1 MAASVDD
8 DDMRSE
14 APSTCG
20 HWTASDDED
29 EEEVVVVGDV
39 ATLLPNENV
48 NKIDVCES
56 DVWHMY
62 ETNKVEEH
70 ETIEVESKAVDNGI
84 AYEIEV
90 EYEEM
95 PQAPEAQDVVVPPSG
110 DSVESVCANICKDLE
125 KTMHHFA
132 DTLGV
137 EMVSNTPAP
146 QPVED
151 NVQEKQFEE
160 VRIRLKD
167 SSSHTSSSS
176 ETPGSSTV
184 TGTTLRKST
193 RHGKKRIEPDAPSD
207 DLEIIGHRAT
217 ILQKF
222 GTDFLVKKHDN
233 PDSWWMHEDDLR
245 EPAYGCEAME
255 VYDKKLKAS
264 DNKRRRK

>member
-20 HWTASDDED
+20 DWPASDDED

-56 DVWHMY
+56 GVWHMY

-70 ETIEVESKAVDNGI
+70 ETIEVESKAVNNGI
-84 AYEIEV
+84 AYEVEV

-110 DSVESVCANICKDLE
+110 DSVESVCANICKDMDELMDKLE
-125 KTMHHFA
+125 SK
-132 DTLGV
+132 
-137 EMVSNTPAP
+137 
-146 QPVED
+146 PVDESKSV
-151 NVQEKQFEE
+151 NA
-160 VRIRLKD
+160 I
-167 SSSHTSSSS
+167 SSSS

-184 TGTTLRKST
+184 TGTTLRKSS
-193 RHGKKRIEPDAPSD
+193 RHGKKRMEPDDPSD
-207 DLEIIGHRAT
+207 ALKIVGQRAT

-222 GTDFLVKKHDN
+222 GTDFLVKKHDK
-233 PDSWWMHEDDLR
+233 PDSWWVHEDELR
-245 EPAYGCEAME
+245 DSDAGCEAME
-255 VYDKKLKAS
+255 VF
-264 DNKRRRK
+264 DNKRRK

>member
-1 MAASVDD
+1 MASMAASADD

-29 EEEVVVVGDV
+29 EEEEVVVVGDV
-39 ATLLPNENV
+39 ATILPNENV

-56 DVWHMY
+56 GVGHVY
-62 ETNKVEEH
+62 ETEKVEEH

-110 DSVESVCANICKDLE
+110 DSVESVCANICKDMNELMDKLE
-125 KTMHHFA
+125 SK
-132 DTLGV
+132 
-137 EMVSNTPAP
+137 
-146 QPVED
+146 PVDESKSV
-151 NVQEKQFEE
+151 NA
-160 VRIRLKD
+160 I
-167 SSSHTSSSS
+167 SSSS

-184 TGTTLRKST
+184 TGTTLRKSS
-193 RHGKKRIEPDAPSD
+193 RHGKKRMQPDDPSD
-207 DLEIIGHRAT
+207 ALEIIGQRAT

-222 GTDFLVKKHDN
+222 GKGTDFLVKKKHERTLKN
-233 PDSWWMHEDDLR
+233 NIWWVHEDELR
-245 EPAYGCEAME
+245 DSDAGCEAME
-255 VYDKKLKAS
+255 VF
-264 DNKRRRK
+264 DNKHRRK